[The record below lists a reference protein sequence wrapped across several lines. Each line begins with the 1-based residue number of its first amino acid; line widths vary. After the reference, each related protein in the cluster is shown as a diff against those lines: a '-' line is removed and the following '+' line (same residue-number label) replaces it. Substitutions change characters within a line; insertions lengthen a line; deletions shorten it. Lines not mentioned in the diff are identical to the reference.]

1 MESIGILPPFWL
13 GFWIALGAV
22 VLIAIVVLIDWL
34 IQRNDGSGYFEP
46 GFGSSAIGLLFSVV
60 AVFALAAQFIAMVP
74 YDGKYW
80 ETYKITTVI
89 DQVDT
94 ALMSDGDSV
103 SQNFVVELADFD
115 RPVVTTDP
123 RVLNLEGSEVTLL
136 CGVEWV
142 NWGYSADKWVC
153 SLSDYK
159 FTP

>member
-1 MESIGILPPFWL
+1 MESIGILPPFWIGLWVGL
-13 GFWIALGAV
+13 GLLALVGLFWAYEWVAYRKWEWYDGPSIGTVIATVSGGLLAIIALLV
-22 VLIAIVVLIDWL
+22 
-34 IQRNDGSGYFEP
+34 
-46 GFGSSAIGLLFSVV
+46 
-60 AVFALAAQFIAMVP
+60 QFVGVMIP
-74 YDGKYW
+74 YDSKYW
-80 ETYKITTVI
+80 ETYTITSVI
-89 DQVDT
+89 ESVDT

-142 NWGYSADKWVC
+142 NWGYYTDKWVC